1 MNFKIHQENGIQ
13 NDERME
19 TISINK
25 RITGQIK
32 QRIQKPW
39 QNIVSMFIMVIKS
52 CGETSRRHMSYRD
65 KTKLSDAIDPLW
77 SWAAE
82 TAASWAHQEIFH
94 IKPIRDGE
102 SVLSKRHKEILIILL
117 QCNESTGKVSLVNQ
131 GFSFAFVLWSEPRTD
146 PWGPSE
152 WRLGFCGKDGGGYK
166 ARESQICSL
175 EEMKKGN

>member
-77 SWAAE
+77 S
-82 TAASWAHQEIFH
+82 
-94 IKPIRDGE
+94 
-102 SVLSKRHKEILIILL
+102 
-117 QCNESTGKVSLVNQ
+117 
-131 GFSFAFVLWSEPRTD
+131 
-146 PWGPSE
+146 
-152 WRLGFCGKDGGGYK
+152 
-166 ARESQICSL
+166 
-175 EEMKKGN
+175 